1 MRLTIHHFP
10 LHSVL
15 QPTLGWGTCLREQW
29 VGRLAQSK
37 AGQALAELGKIHWEL
52 RVLRGLE
59 VVLILVGRRN
69 VRQRLNRHSCIAS
82 ERKFGWNYK
91 GWPPFSSRMEPK
103 TRRGIQPDDQ
113 AASKQLKLFCA
124 KGMALRALAL

>member
-10 LHSVL
+10 LYSVR
-15 QPTLGWGTCLREQW
+15 QPTLGWGTCLRKQR

-37 AGQALAELGKIHWEL
+37 AGQALAELRKIHWEL

-59 VVLILVGRRN
+59 VALIVGRRN

-82 ERKFGWNYK
+82 E
-91 GWPPFSSRMEPK
+91 
-103 TRRGIQPDDQ
+103 
-113 AASKQLKLFCA
+113 
-124 KGMALRALAL
+124 